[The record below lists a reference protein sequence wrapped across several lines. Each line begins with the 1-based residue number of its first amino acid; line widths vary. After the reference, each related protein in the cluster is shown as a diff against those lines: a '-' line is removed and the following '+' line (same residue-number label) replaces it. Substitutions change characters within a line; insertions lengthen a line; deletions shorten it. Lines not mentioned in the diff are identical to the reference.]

1 MLNLDEL
8 LLDGKE
14 GCGMARGDVQ
24 FTIDGAQ
31 VGIDRAR
38 ADDQGLG
45 DLGIGE
51 ASCHQRSTS
60 TSRSVRSFE
69 EEGKGIS

>member
-38 ADDQGLG
+38 ADDQYFS

-51 ASCHQRSTS
+51 ALCHQPQHLHLTLGQV
-60 TSRSVRSFE
+60 VRR
-69 EEGKGIS
+69 GG